1 MLLDRPVIGW
11 WCLNRYL
18 IVWERHL
25 ASISLKPIWESL
37 GNSIT
42 DFKRTGTFQ
51 TITNSKWDTDNDDVF
66 DEGNSRRSQRSQS
79 SRKTENYPTIRTYQR
94 PVKVLPSIPPQMT
107 STMTHHYDSSHDKLT
122 STINQRLLSSREF
135 IEDYSTINPHQSES
149 QCQLNTRQNDHF
161 RSILVHFRST
171 SGHVHVCI
179 LIKSFQI

>member
-1 MLLDRPVIGW
+1 MR
-11 WCLNRYL
+11 
-18 IVWERHL
+18 
-25 ASISLKPIWESL
+25 
-37 GNSIT
+37 NSIT

-161 RSILVHFRST
+161 RSIFSPLPVFFRSC
-171 SGHVHVCI
+171 VHSHKV
-179 LIKSFQI
+179 LPDLVKDRHLRALPRPKKLVRK